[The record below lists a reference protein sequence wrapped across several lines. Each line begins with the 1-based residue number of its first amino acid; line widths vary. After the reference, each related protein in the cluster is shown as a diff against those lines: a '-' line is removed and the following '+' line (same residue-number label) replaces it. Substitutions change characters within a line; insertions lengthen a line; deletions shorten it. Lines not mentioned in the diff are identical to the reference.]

1 MNAVATVEEKPRQKP
16 AVQSGGK
23 IAAMIPN
30 DIDQAYRLAQALAGS
45 QMTPKA
51 FNNDPNKI
59 LVGIIAGMEVGL
71 APFQALQ
78 SIAVINGN
86 PSLWGDGALALIQG
100 SGLLVDIEETDD
112 GETATCRLVRKD
124 RETPIIRSFSNAMA
138 KQAGLLG
145 KAGPWTQYQ
154 SRMRQMRA
162 RSWAMRDGFPDVL
175 KGIGIA
181 EEVRDFP
188 PETYNDGE
196 PPAPRITRAA
206 LADHASDVADA
217 EYSEIEQ
224 ESPQPSTS
232 DSSPPVDKPAAV
244 SVTGGAGEQEGEEPA
259 PPSNFT
265 PPSLFQQLCDRLD
278 MATDMAT
285 VESIQEEFDAR
296 EGEIPFADQPALLD
310 AINTAKER
318 IKEGE

>member
-1 MNAVATVEEKPRQKP
+1 MNAVATVEEKPRAKP
-16 AVQSGGK
+16 AVQSGGR
-23 IAAMIPN
+23 IAAMIPT

-51 FNNDPNKI
+51 FANDPNKI

-124 RETPIIRSFSNAMA
+124 RETPIIRQFSNSMA
-138 KQAGLLG
+138 KAAGLLG

-188 PETYNDGE
+188 AEQYDAAPV
-196 PPAPRITRAA
+196 APRITRAA
-206 LADHASDVADA
+206 LADHAVEQDVIDA
-217 EYSEIEQ
+217 ETTEVEQ
-224 ESPQPSTS
+224 ESPQPPSQET
-232 DSSPPVDKPAAV
+232 SPPVEGADAAL
-244 SVTGGAGEQEGEEPA
+244 GRKEGAEQQNGAAPSSLWSRLIESALTADCEEDVIALQATFDANEDEIP
-259 PPSNFT
+259 
-265 PPSLFQQLCDRLD
+265 LDRL
-278 MATDMAT
+278 
-285 VESIQEEFDAR
+285 
-296 EGEIPFADQPALLD
+296 GEVQAALE
-310 AINTAKER
+310 AAMGR
-318 IKEGE
+318 FG

>member
-1 MNAVATVEEKPRQKP
+1 MNAVAKIEEKPKKP
-16 AVQSGGK
+16 AVQSGGR
-23 IAAMIPN
+23 IAAMIPT

-51 FNNDPNKI
+51 FANDPNKI

-124 RETPIIRSFSNAMA
+124 RETPIIRQFSNAMA
-138 KQAGLLG
+138 SKAGLLG

-181 EEVRDFP
+181 EEVRDFLMD
-188 PETYNDGE
+188 EVTE
-196 PPAPRITRAA
+196 AAPRITRAA
-206 LADHASDVADA
+206 LADHATEQEAIDA
-217 EYSEIEQ
+217 ETSEVEQ
-224 ESPQPSTS
+224 ESPQSPSPEA
-232 DSSPPVDKPAAV
+232 SPPVEGADT
-244 SVTGGAGEQEGEEPA
+244 VTGRKEGAETQVGAAPSALWSRLIESALTAESEEDVIALQATFDANEDEIP
-259 PPSNFT
+259 
-265 PPSLFQQLCDRLD
+265 LDRLGE
-278 MATDMAT
+278 
-285 VESIQEEFDAR
+285 VQE
-296 EGEIPFADQPALLD
+296 ALE
-310 AINTAKER
+310 AAMGR
-318 IKEGE
+318 FG

>member
-16 AVQSGGK
+16 AVQTGGK
-23 IAAMIPN
+23 IAAMIPK

-138 KQAGLLG
+138 SKAGLLG

-188 PETYNDGE
+188 PEAYDDGE
-196 PPAPRITRAA
+196 QPAPRITRAA
-206 LADHASDVADA
+206 LANHAVDAEFSDV
-217 EYSEIEQ
+217 EQ
-224 ESPQPSTS
+224 DSPQSPSP
-232 DSSPPVDKPAAV
+232 DSPPVEGAETVENAAE
-244 SVTGGAGEQEGEEPA
+244 GAEKQEGA
-259 PPSNFT
+259 APSNFT
-265 PPSLFQQLCDRLD
+265 PPSLFEQMTDRLD
-278 MATDMAT
+278 MADDIAT
-285 VESIQEEFDAR
+285 VTSIQEEFDAR
-296 EGEIPFADQPALLD
+296 EGEIMLADRPALQSS
-310 AINTAKER
+310 INAAKKR
-318 IKEGE
+318 IEEGE

>member
-1 MNAVATVEEKPRQKP
+1 MNAVATTDQPRQKLP
-16 AVQSGGK
+16 VTTGGK
-23 IAAMIPN
+23 IAAMIPT
-30 DIDQAYRLAQALAGS
+30 DIDQAYRLAVALAVS

-51 FNNDPNKI
+51 FGNDPNKI

-124 RETPIIRSFSNAMA
+124 RETPIVRSFSNAMA

-181 EEVRDFP
+181 EEVRDYP
-188 PETYNDGE
+188 PEAFAETQN
-196 PPAPRITRAA
+196 APRITRAA
-206 LADHASDVADA
+206 LADHAVYAEAEVTEIDQSEQPPTHSQSSQQDGEQQSAAGSQEGAEAGAAPDHDDTPVWQGMVDDWKARIERAQIIGDVIAVRKEFEHASAGLPDDVA
-217 EYSEIEQ
+217 
-224 ESPQPSTS
+224 
-232 DSSPPVDKPAAV
+232 
-244 SVTGGAGEQEGEEPA
+244 
-259 PPSNFT
+259 
-265 PPSLFQQLCDRLD
+265 
-278 MATDMAT
+278 
-285 VESIQEEFDAR
+285 
-296 EGEIPFADQPALLD
+296 GEIQGLLTG
-310 AINTAKER
+310 ASHKFTNPKAEA
-318 IKEGE
+318 

>member
-1 MNAVATVEEKPRQKP
+1 MNAVTTVEEKPRQKP
-16 AVQSGGK
+16 AVQSGGR
-23 IAAMIPN
+23 IAPMIPT
-30 DIDQAYRLAQALAGS
+30 DIDQAYRMAQALAGS
-45 QMTPKA
+45 HMTPKA

-124 RETPIIRSFSNAMA
+124 RETPIVRSFSNAMA
-138 KQAGLLG
+138 KAAGLLG

-188 PETYNDGE
+188 PEAYNDAA
-196 PPAPRITRAA
+196 PPPPRLTRAA
-206 LADHASDVADA
+206 LADHAVEQQEEIIDA
-217 EYSEIEQ
+217 ETVEVEQ
-224 ESPQPSTS
+224 ESPQSPTPET
-232 DSSPPVDKPAAV
+232 SPPVEGADAV
-244 SVTGGAGEQEGEEPA
+244 SGRGEDAEKLIGAASSPFWSSLIEGAIAAQSADDVEALQTIFDERESEVP
-259 PPSNFT
+259 
-265 PPSLFQQLCDRLD
+265 LDRL
-278 MATDMAT
+278 AEVHA
-285 VESIQEEFDAR
+285 
-296 EGEIPFADQPALLD
+296 
-310 AINTAKER
+310 AIEAAMGR
-318 IKEGE
+318 FG